1 MRRASLQSDE
11 ETRLRLRE
19 LAGLR
24 RLTMQECLRQLVA
37 DALRREL
44 RGWQPAAE
52 ERR

>member
-24 RLTMQECLRQLVA
+24 RLTMQETLRQLVA
-37 DALRREL
+37 DALRRQQ
-44 RGWQPAAE
+44 RDQPAAE
-52 ERR
+52 GQR